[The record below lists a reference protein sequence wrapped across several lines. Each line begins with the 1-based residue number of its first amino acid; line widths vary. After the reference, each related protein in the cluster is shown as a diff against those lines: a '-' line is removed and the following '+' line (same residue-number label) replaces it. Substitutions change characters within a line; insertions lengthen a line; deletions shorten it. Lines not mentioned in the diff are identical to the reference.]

1 MENYLNLDYSYNL
14 TIYNKIKNKV
24 VNDKLTSKE
33 LNNKYINSLG
43 ILKQIYNNYFNKH
56 SNVTLSA
63 PEDKLYELI
72 FINIIDFY
80 KKKYKKKPHII
91 SNNNITLLTK
101 LETNNLINLSIIKPN
116 ISGKI
121 ICNDIIKLL
130 RKNTCFISINYT
142 NNTIGSINDID
153 NIKKLCISK
162 NILFHVDISD
172 IFLDSIIN
180 IDNINLITV
189 SYKKYTLK
197 LFTILYSNSI
207 LEYLANDNIF
217 ITLKKIEDKGTPNNL
232 NNILIL
238 NLLLSYKLKNLKSF
252 QLKNYN
258 NKSYFINKLKEY
270 INIISYDEYLT
281 NKNLNNF
288 SIIYFDYL
296 SNQSNILTL
305 SIYINNIKF
314 SNKIFKK
321 NLIQFGINI
330 LPIYNSNDISF
341 LKNDLILYNGILY
354 FNFNES
360 IKNTDLNLLIKGV
373 LKTLQMQIPNLF
385 NNILNNTSK
394 TKNSIKS
401 INKIKK
407 RVRFSTPEYTIFSKK
422 KNLPKNNKIPKGILI
437 TN

>member
-1 MENYLNLDYSYNL
+1 M
-14 TIYNKIKNKV
+14 
-24 VNDKLTSKE
+24 
-33 LNNKYINSLG
+33 
-43 ILKQIYNNYFNKH
+43 
-56 SNVTLSA
+56 
-63 PEDKLYELI
+63 I
-72 FINIIDFY
+72 FI